1 MHSYCLRTSQW
12 NVNSSTLKV
21 SWCDLIEC
29 MSGSAALN
37 QCEKQGLVETNQ
49 IQSSKG
55 QTESNVASE
64 EYWQASSTLRG
75 WATWVRDL
83 PLVVWGPGRQAGTW
97 AVWRRRAAGRICWWT
112 LLPPDLTETTCTGH
126 YMPRVSL
133 PATKKNN
140 APQQNDDKVKH
151 TDMLIKRLKSE
162 PQSCLCSTALLLIRR
177 GPDRSM
183 KQTWS
188 IQVSNNWIA

>member
-64 EYWQASSTLRG
+64 EYWQAYRF
-75 WATWVRDL
+75 
-83 PLVVWGPGRQAGTW
+83 Q
-97 AVWRRRAAGRICWWT
+97 
-112 LLPPDLTETTCTGH
+112 
-126 YMPRVSL
+126 YF
-133 PATKKNN
+133 
-140 APQQNDDKVKH
+140 
-151 TDMLIKRLKSE
+151 KRLSYLSARPTLSGLRAWASGRNLSSVEAASSRKDLLMDS
-162 PQSCLCSTALLLIRR
+162 PPSRPDRDNLYRPLHASCLTAGYKEKQRTST
-177 GPDRSM
+177 
-183 KQTWS
+183 KW
-188 IQVSNNWIA
+188 W